1 MPEAKT
7 AKRVRLLAAGSIGV
21 ALGVMALKYWAWL
34 LTGSVALYSD
44 ALESVVNVIAAV
56 VAWLAIGYSMKPAD
70 HDHPYGH
77 HKAQYFSAVAEGVL
91 IVLAA
96 IMILREAF
104 PVMMAGG
111 RPIAAF
117 GPGVAVNLSAAAIN
131 GFWAVLLLRTGRAAG
146 APALT
151 ADGHHILSDVVTS
164 VGVVAGLVLA
174 LATGWLVLDPLLA
187 IVVAINIIWQGWKV
201 IGSSVQ
207 GLMDRALP
215 EEEQERIRSIVA
227 ENATGAIEFHD
238 LKTREAG
245 MVRFA
250 EFHLIVPAAMTVAE
264 SHAICD
270 RIEHALHAHFRNV
283 RTTIHVEPEEKA
295 KEDGIAV

>member
-215 EEEQERIRSIVA
+215 EEEQERIRSIVS

-250 EFHLIVPAAMTVAE
+250 EFHLIVPAGGTNHPDADAFVGWLLSA
-264 SHAICD
+264 
-270 RIEHALHAHFRNV
+270 V
-283 RTTIHVEPEEKA
+283 RQAANERASGLPATNWP
-295 KEDGIAV
+295 

>member
-1 MPEAKT
+1 M
-7 AKRVRLLAAGSIGV
+7 
-21 ALGVMALKYWAWL
+21 KYYAWL

-56 VAWLAIGYSMKPAD
+56 VAWAAIGYSMKPAD
-70 HDHPYGH
+70 DDHPYGH

-96 IMILREAF
+96 IMILREAL
-104 PVMMAGG
+104 PVLVDGG
-111 RPIAAF
+111 RPIAEF
-117 GPGVAVNLSAAAIN
+117 GPGVSVNLVAAIVN
-131 GFWAVLLLRTGRAAG
+131 GVWAMLLLRIGREAG

-164 VGVVAGLVLA
+164 VGVVIGLVLA

-187 IVVAINIIWQGWKV
+187 CIVAVNIIWQGWKV

-207 GLMDRALP
+207 GLMDRALSGD
-215 EEEQERIRSIVA
+215 EQEEIRSIIA
-227 ENATGAIEFHD
+227 DNAAGALEFHD

-245 MVRFA
+245 MARFA
-250 EFHLIVPAAMTVAE
+250 EFHLIVPAAMSVAE

-270 RIEHALHAHFRNV
+270 RIEDGLRKRFANV
-283 RTTIHVEPEEKA
+283 RITIHVEPEEKS